1 VNTKKNRIGAAKTSV
16 EGDWQRAHGAVAV
29 PVAAA
34 LVVVAALR
42 RWAVTLLL
50 VVPLPWPVSRSFG
63 RGERGLQTI
72 DTANGHGHLA
82 SWRSAILRRPSVPT
96 AYAALSCHLWD
107 PPLTQLTLFVYSH
120 CSLVRTCVDQLL

>member
-1 VNTKKNRIGAAKTSV
+1 MT
-16 EGDWQRAHGAVAV
+16 HGAVAV

-50 VVPLPWPVSRSFG
+50 VVPLPWPVSRSAAAKKTH
-63 RGERGLQTI
+63 RQRGLQTI

-96 AYAALSCHLWD
+96 AYRALSCHLWD
-107 PPLTQLTLFVYSH
+107 PPLTQQNFVR
-120 CSLVRTCVDQLL
+120 LQPL